1 MVRRAW
7 RSAQRLGA
15 ELDVLWVADHDP
27 TAEDQEQ
34 LDALRQLASVL
45 GAHLLV
51 EHGDDVAA
59 VAQRVAQDRGTTYVL
74 IGTPEPRSAL
84 RRLTKPALPD
94 RLLSA
99 ASGSRPADRGRP
111 DPAYERR
118 PVMTAV
124 LIVVVAILAVALVAL
139 GVALASARGL
149 GPFRRPGPVQAT
161 SSRRIL
167 FPFVAGALSQRAL
180 DAALRLARSD
190 GATLVPVFL
199 ARVSLDLPLDSA
211 LPRQCSLA
219 MPLLEAIEQR
229 ATEAGVPVDSRI
241 ERGRNRRHALRQA
254 IAEERFDRIVIAAAS
269 EGSPGFDADDVAW
282 LLDNAPGE
290 IVVLRPRRRRAVRTR
305 RCRPGSRSRS
315 PARPPRARRGEHAIS
330 RGGETAVSR

>member
-1 MVRRAW
+1 
-7 RSAQRLGA
+7 
-15 ELDVLWVADHDP
+15 
-27 TAEDQEQ
+27 
-34 LDALRQLASVL
+34 
-45 GAHLLV
+45 
-51 EHGDDVAA
+51 
-59 VAQRVAQDRGTTYVL
+59 
-74 IGTPEPRSAL
+74 
-84 RRLTKPALPD
+84 
-94 RLLSA
+94 
-99 ASGSRPADRGRP
+99 
-111 DPAYERR
+111 
-118 PVMTAV
+118 MTVV
-124 LIVVVAILAVALVAL
+124 LIVIVAILVVALVAL
-139 GVALASARGL
+139 GVAFVSGRGL
-149 GPFRRPGPVQAT
+149 GRLRRRASVQAS
-161 SSRRIL
+161 SSRRVL
-167 FPFVAGALSQRAL
+167 FPFVTGALSQRAL

-199 ARVSLDLPLDSA
+199 AQVSLDLPLDSA

-290 IVVLRPRRRRAVRTR
+290 IVVLRPSGDERSGLPGAGRGRR
-305 RCRPGSRSRS
+305 SI

-330 RGGETAVSR
+330 RGGETAASR